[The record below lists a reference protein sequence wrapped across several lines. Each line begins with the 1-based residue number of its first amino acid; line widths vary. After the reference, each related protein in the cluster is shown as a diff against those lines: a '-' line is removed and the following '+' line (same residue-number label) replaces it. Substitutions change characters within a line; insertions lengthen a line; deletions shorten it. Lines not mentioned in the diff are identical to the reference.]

1 MRGSTMQEWMSN
13 EIERFSSKLERY
25 KPTGSGY
32 NRIQPIR
39 LSKSVVHMLNNPM
52 PNRSNQIEQS
62 SQVRTDITQREQQP
76 PQQGHLPQQPSPP
89 PPPPAYQH
97 HQRSRGVLSL
107 TPNEW
112 EEMYPT
118 VEFHNHRT
126 QI

>member
-1 MRGSTMQEWMSN
+1 MRGSTMQEWMNN

-52 PNRSNQIEQS
+52 PNRSNQLEQS
-62 SQVRTDITQREQQP
+62 SQVRRDITQREQQS
-76 PQQGHLPQQPSPP
+76 PQEGQLPHEPSSA
-89 PPPPAYQH
+89 PAYQH

-107 TPNEW
+107 TPSEW

-118 VEFHNHRT
+118 VDFHNHRT